1 MADGRGGPR
10 PGSGRPRSTV
20 VHESAVRKAETKI
33 RDRLPWL
40 VDSLFAEAEGIW
52 VEEIMPDGETR
63 TVYKT
68 PPNLKSII
76 YLVDRVMGK
85 PKQAVDV
92 TSDGEP
98 LYKTYREND
107 MERL

>member
-1 MADGRGGPR
+1 MAGQNGGAR
-10 PGSGRPRSTV
+10 PGAGRPKTAE
-20 VHESAVRKAETKI
+20 VHETAVRAAEGKI

-52 VEEIMPDGETR
+52 VEEIMLDGETR

-85 PKQAVDV
+85 PKQAVDL
-92 TSDGEP
+92 TSDGQP
-98 LYKTYREND
+98 LYKTYRETD